1 MKKSITKLKRKIP
14 KTWYC
19 SKGSNF
25 YFCDENERFFRFMN
39 LSELKNNDKAVIV
52 KVKGRGAFRKRII
65 EMGFIKGQTVEVIKN
80 APLKDPIEY
89 SIMGYHV
96 SLRRSEAML
105 IDVVSEFE
113 AKENLN
119 LKFNGTIGNNILKKS
134 AKEKHK
140 QINIALVGNPNSGK
154 TTFFNKATG
163 ATEHVGNYGG
173 VTVDAKKSKKK
184 YKGYTF
190 NVTDL
195 PGTYSITAY
204 TPEELYVRKHI
215 FEEVPDIV
223 VNVVDSSNLERNLYL
238 TMRLID
244 MDIKL
249 VIALNMYDELQK
261 RGDEFDYRSLAKMI
275 GVPVVPTVASSG
287 KGINKMFD
295 KLIDVYEDRDP
306 IVRHIHINYGKPFE
320 KAVKEIQDKIYTGEN
335 IALTGRVAPRF
346 LALNLLEKDART
358 HELMKSVLN
367 GDEVFEISKKYINKI
382 ESHLKEDTE
391 TLITDARY
399 GFIRG
404 ALKETYKKG
413 TVKIDERTF
422 KIDKVLTHKYLG
434 IPIFIAMMWLMFQ
447 ATFTLGAYPM
457 SWIETGV
464 SYLARAVQTLMP
476 EGMLKDLIIDGI
488 IGGVG
493 GVIVFL
499 PNILILFFIISL
511 MEDTGYMSRAAFIT
525 DKLMHK
531 IGLHGK
537 SFIPLVMGFG
547 CNVPAVMATR
557 TLENR
562 NDRLLTMLINPFM
575 SCSAR
580 LPIYLVIIGAVFPEN
595 AGTVLFLIYASGI
608 LVSIIV
614 AKILKKLFFRSK
626 DAPFVMELPPYRKP
640 IFKISIKHMWH
651 KGSQYLKKMGGIILI
666 ASVLIWALGYFPMTN
681 DEVDKIDL
689 QIAELEDANNDNS
702 SEIKEQITEFKT
714 ARKMLQQENS
724 YIGKIGHFI
733 EPVLRPLGF
742 DWKIGVSIV
751 TGVAAKEIVVS
762 TMGVLYGA
770 EFDSEDAS
778 DALKKAINEEV
789 YPSGNHKGEKIFTPL
804 VSISFLIFI
813 LIYFP
818 CIAVIAAVKKE
829 SGSWK
834 WALFMVV
841 YTTGLA
847 WFLSFAIYQI
857 GNLFI

>member
-1 MKKSITKLKRKIP
+1 
-14 KTWYC
+14 
-19 SKGSNF
+19 
-25 YFCDENERFFRFMN
+25 MN
-39 LSELKNNDKAVIV
+39 LSELKDNDKAVIV
-52 KVKGRGAFRKRII
+52 KIRGRGAFRKRIT
-65 EMGFIKGQTVEVIKN
+65 EMGFIKGQTVKVIKN

-89 SIMGYHV
+89 NLMEYHV
-96 SLRRSEAML
+96 SLRRSEAEL
-105 IDVVSEFE
+105 VEVVNEDE
-113 AKENLN
+113 AKADFSGPF
-119 LKFNGTIGNNILKKS
+119 KGTIGNNILKRS
-134 AKEKHK
+134 AKEKSK
-140 QINIALVGNPNSGK
+140 VINIALVGNPNCGK
-154 TTFFNKATG
+154 TTLFNKATG

-173 VTVDAKKSKKK
+173 VTVDAKKSTKKHK
-184 YKGYTF
+184 SYTF

-215 FEEVPDIV
+215 FDEVPDIV
-223 VNVVDSSNLERNLYL
+223 VNVVDASNLERNLYL

-261 RGDEFDYRSLAKMI
+261 REDLLDYHSLAKMI
-275 GVPVVPTVASSG
+275 GVPIVPTVASSG
-287 KGINKMFD
+287 KGINNLFD
-295 KLIDVYEDRDP
+295 KLIDVYEDKDP

-320 KAVKEIQDKIYTGEN
+320 KAVKEIQDRIYTGEN
-335 IALTGRVAPRF
+335 VALTGRVAPRF
-346 LALNLLEKDART
+346 LALNLLEKDTRT
-358 HELMKSVLN
+358 QDLMKSVLN
-367 GDEVFEISKKYINKI
+367 GDEVFEISEKYINKI
-382 ESHLKEDTE
+382 ELHLKEDTE

-413 TVKIDERTF
+413 TVKIDNRTF

-434 IPIFIAMMWLMFQ
+434 IPIFVAMMWLMFQ
-447 ATFTLGAYPM
+447 ATFTFGAYPM
-457 SWIETGV
+457 AWIEEGV
-464 SYLARAVQTLMP
+464 SLLARTIQSFMP

-525 DKLMHK
+525 DKIMHK

-537 SFIPLVMGFG
+537 SFIPLIMGFG
-547 CNVPAVMATR
+547 CNVPAIMATR
-557 TLENR
+557 TLENK

-608 LVSIIV
+608 LISIIV
-614 AKILKKLFFRSK
+614 AKIFKKIFFKSK

-640 IFKISIKHMWH
+640 ILRISVKHMWH

-666 ASVLIWALGYFPMTN
+666 ASVLIWALGYFPLNNEITETI
-681 DEVDKIDL
+681 DEKIEKLNEKYISDIEN
-689 QIAELEDANNDNS
+689 QAFKQELEQLN
-702 SEIKEQITEFKT
+702 KERKT
-714 ARKMLQQENS
+714 ALQENS

-733 EPVLRPLGF
+733 EPVIRPLGF

-770 EFDSEDAS
+770 EFDEEGAS

-789 YPSGNHKGEKIFTPL
+789 YPTGNHKGEKIFTPL
-804 VSISFLIFI
+804 VSISFLIFV
-813 LIYFP
+813 LTYFP
-818 CIAVIAAVKKE
+818 CIAVIAAVRKE

-847 WFLSFAIYQI
+847 WVLSFAIYQI